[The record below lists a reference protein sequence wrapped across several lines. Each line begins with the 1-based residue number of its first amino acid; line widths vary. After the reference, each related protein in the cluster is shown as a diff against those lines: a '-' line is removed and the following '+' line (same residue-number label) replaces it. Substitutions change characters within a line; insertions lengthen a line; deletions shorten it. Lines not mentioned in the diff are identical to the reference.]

1 MERGTGALQ
10 LELPTESADSER
22 PGDGVVKNVKEH
34 VALGLGAVKD
44 FMGVNLLT
52 SLLVGWVAVRL
63 CAPDALHLAWDSGTI
78 EIVFG
83 VIFPLTCVRSVWA
96 SNSAG
101 AAGWDQVLLTHL
113 PLFCCCRY
121 AIGQSFTRREKA
133 VDILAQMKTAAL
145 SLWLLFRD
153 QDQAA
158 SEGQAKPGVGG
169 VLAANVAAVLEDL
182 LCSARG
188 YLSAE
193 HQGRAGSETEES
205 QVYLNRIAVAHS
217 TLSVLNEK
225 LVFKGNQANGCI
237 GRVDEYRRV
246 LMLGF
251 EQLRALRS
259 YQSSPVRMQKFC
271 VVMVHLAP
279 IFLAPYWRHYCHE
292 FNEKLGIRPQRVCI
306 PAYLSCTVF
315 VSVLCTLLRV
325 AVDIADP
332 WDGVGADD
340 ICFLV
345 PEEVEAA
352 THASPLGF
360 DEHGRVQFTWTH
372 GLSAPKRHS
381 SDGGAAHPAIMQLRR
396 MSSILTRRS
405 VDAVQGAPA
414 GAGEEESDALLNARH
429 RHHPAGSSS
438 SSADVALRD
447 AT

>member
-1 MERGTGALQ
+1 M
-10 LELPTESADSER
+10 
-22 PGDGVVKNVKEH
+22 
-34 VALGLGAVKD
+34 
-44 FMGVNLLT
+44 
-52 SLLVGWVAVRL
+52 
-63 CAPDALHLAWDSGTI
+63 
-78 EIVFG
+78 
-83 VIFPLTCVRSVWA
+83 
-96 SNSAG
+96 
-101 AAGWDQVLLTHL
+101 
-113 PLFCCCRY
+113 
-121 AIGQSFTRREKA
+121 
-133 VDILAQMKTAAL
+133 DILAQMKTAAL

-153 QDQAA
+153 QDQQA
-158 SEGQAKPGVGG
+158 SEGATPKPGVGG

-188 YLSAE
+188 YLTAE
-193 HQGRAGSETEES
+193 HPGRAGVES
-205 QVYLNRIAVAHS
+205 PESHVWLNRIAVAHS

-251 EQLRALRS
+251 EQLRALRT
-259 YQSSPVRMQKFC
+259 YQSSPVRMQRFC
-271 VVMVHLAP
+271 VVMVHLTP
-279 IFLAPYWRHYCHE
+279 VFLAPYWRHYCHD
-292 FNEKLGIRPQRVCI
+292 FNKNLGISPQRVCI

-352 THASPLGF
+352 THALPLGF
-360 DEHGRVQFTWTH
+360 DEQGRVQFPWTH
-372 GLSAPKRHS
+372 GLSATKRGS
-381 SDGGAAHPAIMQLRR
+381 GDGGVAHLAVMQLRR
-396 MSSILTRRS
+396 MSSIVRHS
-405 VDAVQGAPA
+405 VDHAVHSAHLHGSPA
-414 GAGEEESDALLNARH
+414 RHDEEETDALLNARH
-429 RHHPAGSSS
+429 RHHPAGSSGS